1 MPATTIQVSE
11 ETRRR
16 LEYLKMG
23 SQTYDDVIEELLL
36 LHPQRLTLA
45 ELARRAREPRE
56 PIDRL
61 LAESRSRR
69 RRAGLA

>member
-1 MPATTIQVSE
+1 
-11 ETRRR
+11 
-16 LEYLKMG
+16 MG